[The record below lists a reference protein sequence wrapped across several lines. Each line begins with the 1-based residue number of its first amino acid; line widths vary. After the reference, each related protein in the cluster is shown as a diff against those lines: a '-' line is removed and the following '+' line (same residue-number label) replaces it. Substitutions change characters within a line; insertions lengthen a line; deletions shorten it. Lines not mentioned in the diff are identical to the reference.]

1 MFNKLV
7 PLQSQKH
14 VNTKI
19 KNIQGFAFAQ
29 DFHLASVMVH
39 EFVRAASLYPIVF
52 IEDTAQD
59 QFKPIV
65 LLGLE
70 AKQNLFVDAEGKWQ
84 ASYIPAII
92 RRYPFAL
99 VKGENQEQLT
109 VCIDEESEIISE
121 DEGVPLFHEDGSTTD
136 ALENVKRYL
145 SELHQMEVITTEFCK
160 FMSENN
166 MFAPLN
172 MRVRQSD
179 QVQNIAGCYVINEE
193 RLKNLSDE
201 RFLELRKKGFLPAVY
216 AHLVS
221 LSQIERLTTLASGA
235 QSAPSDNALE
245 RIAEE
250 AETTTVIQ

>member
-14 VNTKI
+14 VHTKI
-19 KNIQGFAFAQ
+19 KNIQGFGFAR

-39 EFVRAASLYPIVF
+39 EFMRAAALYPIVF

-59 QFKPIV
+59 QFRPIV

-70 AKQNLFVDAEGKWQ
+70 AKQNLFVDDEGKWQ

-99 VKGENQEQLT
+99 VRGENQEQLT
-109 VCIDEESEIISE
+109 VCIDEASEILSE
-121 DEGVPLFHEDGSTTD
+121 EEGVPLFQEDGSSTE

-145 SELHQMEVITTEFCK
+145 SELHQMEVITSAFCK
-160 FMSENN
+160 FMAENN

-179 QVQNIAGCYVINEE
+179 QIQNIAGCYVINEE
-193 RLKNLSDE
+193 RLNNLSDE
-201 RFLELRKKGFLPAVY
+201 RFLELRAKRFLPAIY
-216 AHLVS
+216 AHLAS

-235 QSAPSDNALE
+235 QNGPSDSPLE

-250 AETTTVIQ
+250 AETTSVIQ